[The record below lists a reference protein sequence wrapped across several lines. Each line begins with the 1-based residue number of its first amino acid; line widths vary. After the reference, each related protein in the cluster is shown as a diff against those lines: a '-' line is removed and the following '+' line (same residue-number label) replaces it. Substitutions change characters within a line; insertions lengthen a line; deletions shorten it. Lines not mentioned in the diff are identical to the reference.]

1 MNRKYMYGL
10 RLVYNMIRM
19 PIKRV
24 VSFGKIKSS
33 WMQLIS
39 PASKLVVENGR
50 IRLSS
55 RLVTEPNSLI
65 HAVSGEISI
74 KDAFIN
80 RNSMIVCM
88 ERVEIGSGV
97 TIGPN
102 VCIYDHDHAIE
113 NRAGGGTLLPL
124 LKSKMECGLVLAALF

>member
-102 VCIYDHDHAIE
+102 VLYI
-113 NRAGGGTLLPL
+113 
-124 LKSKMECGLVLAALF
+124 